1 MKALVIPPD
10 TLVAASHGGLHS
22 QWQHYPTPACPPQGA
37 LLNVAG
43 CGLCGTD
50 VDKLL
55 KGRRPAT
62 GVLGHEVVGT
72 LAELAPDVDP
82 ALGWQVGQRVMVAH
96 HVPCGQCHYCLNA
109 SPSMCKAFKASNITP
124 GGYAETIALS
134 GQHLAH
140 TTFAIPQ
147 HISWREASCIEPLAC
162 VVRAVDK
169 CPPTQGKA
177 TAAVVGLGFIGQLAG
192 QVFGLRGFRTLGLD
206 VNPKRVALANLMQS
220 VTCAT
225 LPQEPA
231 LQTFLQT
238 TPAGGV
244 DVVCLT
250 VVNAAAIAQAMA
262 LVREGGTLLIIAGP
276 PSAEQGQLCAD
287 TLYHREVSVVTSYSP
302 SLASLQQA
310 ATWLFE
316 RHVSVTPL
324 ITHPMPITAFDEGVT
339 LYRQGEAMKVFY
351 EMASPYQ
358 PVEPT

>member
-1 MKALVIPPD
+1 MKALVIPPE
-10 TLVAASHGGLHS
+10 TTAPPPHGGLAS
-22 QWQHYPTPACPPQGA
+22 QWQPYPTPACPPQGA
-37 LLNVAG
+37 LLHVAG

-72 LAELAPDVDP
+72 IIELAPDVDA
-82 ALGWQVGQRVMVAH
+82 ALGWHVGQRIMVAH
-96 HVPCGQCHYCLNA
+96 HIPCGECHYCLNA
-109 SPSMCKAFKASNITP
+109 SPSMCRAFKASNIAP

-140 TTFAIPQ
+140 TTFAIPS

-169 CPPTQGKA
+169 CPTAKGQA
-177 TAAVVGLGFIGQLAG
+177 TAAVIGLGFIGQLAG
-192 QVFGLRGFRTLGLD
+192 QVFGLRGYQTLGLD
-206 VNPKRVALANLMQS
+206 VNPKRVALANVMQS
-220 VTCAT
+220 VACAT
-225 LPQEPA
+225 IPQEA
-231 LQTFLQT
+231 SLQAFLDA
-238 TPAGGV
+238 TPTSGV

-250 VVNAAAIAQAMA
+250 VVNAAAIAQALA
-262 LVREGGTLLIIAGP
+262 LVREGGTLLIVAGP
-276 PSAEQGQLCAD
+276 PTAEQGQLCAD

-310 ATWLFE
+310 AQWIFE
-316 RHVSVTPL
+316 RKVAVTPL
-324 ITHPMPITAFDEGVT
+324 ITHPMPIEAFDEGVL

-351 EMASPYQ
+351 EMVSPYV
-358 PVEPT
+358 PVVPT